1 MCYNNQCTLE
11 TAEVDAVAQIESCQ
25 KIALTIPARNEYR
38 LVAGMTLS
46 AMGVLAG
53 LDVELLGD
61 VRTVASECMD
71 CLMHQAGRPQQLSL
85 EAQVKEKRLVMLF
98 QALERQGG
106 GAADTLDLEI
116 TRGVLETL
124 MPQVELLQ
132 DEQGVHTIQCSMPV

>member
-1 MCYNNQCTLE
+1 MCYNKQCTLE
-11 TAEVDAVAQIESCQ
+11 TAEVDAVIQTDTCQ
-25 KIALTIPARNEYR
+25 KVTLTIPARNEYR
-38 LVAGMTLS
+38 LVVGMALS
-46 AMGVLAG
+46 AVGVLAG

-85 EAQVKEKRLVMLF
+85 QAQVKKNRLVMLF

-106 GAADTLDLEI
+106 GTADTLDLDI

-124 MPQVELLQ
+124 MPQVELIQ